1 MTLNFQTCTAFL
13 YPLGVGIMGTIES
26 MLLLPPSSADPWL
39 SANGHGFLHI
49 CFIRAAS
56 CQYSGPGRVLTSWW
70 ESVPYLSVTLGCWIT
85 KLEAGSVLG
94 PTVMVGKVEY
104 YNPDSK
110 ARLRFAS
117 RRLLQEAIAN
127 CTIVTGFPE
136 ESSCT

>member
-1 MTLNFQTCTAFL
+1 
-13 YPLGVGIMGTIES
+13 MGAIES

-39 SANGHGFLHI
+39 SASGHGFLHI

-56 CQYSGPGRVLTSWW
+56 CRYSGPGRVLTSWW
-70 ESVPYLSVTLGCWIT
+70 EFMPYLSVTLGCWIT

-110 ARLRFAS
+110 ARLCFAS
-117 RRLLQEAIAN
+117 RRLCFKKQSP
-127 CTIVTGFPE
+127 IVPWSLVSLKSPLAFRVWFVRYY
-136 ESSCT
+136 S